1 MNYGKT
7 LSKIPVVVDA
17 GRSRPNYHWR
27 RRVLQGAILLLVVLI
42 PVTGLF
48 RIDPMEGAFVVL
60 GRQIWF
66 SDFFIVVGLWLAPMI
81 YLLSLTLNMLGLKV
95 GLNFILM

>member
-1 MNYGKT
+1 MKTGGGHDNLKIMDYDKT
-7 LSKIPVVVDA
+7 LSEIPVVVE
-17 GRSRPNYHWR
+17 GVPSRPNYHWR
-27 RRVLQGAILLLVVLI
+27 RRALQSAILLLAVLI

-66 SDFFIVVGLWLAPMI
+66 SDFFIVVVS
-81 YLLSLTLNMLGLKV
+81 LSRQCCSP
-95 GLNFILM
+95 